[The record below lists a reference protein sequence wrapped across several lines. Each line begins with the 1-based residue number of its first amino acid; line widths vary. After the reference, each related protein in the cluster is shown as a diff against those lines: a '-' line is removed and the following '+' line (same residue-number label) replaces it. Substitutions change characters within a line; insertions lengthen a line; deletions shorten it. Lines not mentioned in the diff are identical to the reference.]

1 MRRKIALL
9 VTTMLILSVSLQSL
23 TAEYAFAA
31 NSNAEQVINALGIM
45 NTDKGS
51 NKKGTTIVVR
61 SRFAQMLVNMSSQK
75 DKVPKTSNI
84 SLFSDVSK
92 KYWAAKYIQMAV
104 TQGWMSG
111 YLNGSF
117 MPENGIKLQE
127 AVSAVLK
134 LLGYS
139 SSDFSGN
146 QVAGQMALY
155 TSKKL
160 NTNVSK
166 TKASSYLTVNDCI
179 NLFYNTLNATNKDG
193 KVYATSLGYTVNT
206 ENKIDYLSFVKAQTE
221 GPVIVTGE
229 WQSKIPFSAAAA
241 TYYLDGEKSDYTS
254 INEYDV
260 LYYSKNLK
268 TIWAYDNRV
277 TGTVEA
283 INPNTISPTS
293 VKVAGKEYTLEGTD
307 VTIAFSSLGNIKE
320 SDIVTLLL
328 GKDGTAVGAVKMDNY
343 NTVISGVVLRT
354 GTHLIQNSEGN
365 YENSDYVTFVDAGGN
380 TYDQDYDEGA
390 VSFNQ
395 YDLIQVL
402 YQDGKA
408 SVSKLTKG
416 AKDFGGYTFSSDG
429 SKLGNVTLASN
440 AKILDLHDT
449 NYKSINPVRLANVT
463 ISSDQIYYYDLN
475 KNGELSKLILD
486 NVTGDADQYGVITK
500 VSYNSGVNLEYYINS
515 TKSSVNVSSSL
526 KFNANIGPKG
536 FTYNGGTIS
545 GAYAL
550 NEISVYSIGKI
561 TVQDKDTVYPLA
573 DEYEVYYLNDNTYV
587 ATTLDKISNLKK
599 YRVKA
604 YYDKLPSFG
613 GRIRVIVAQS
623 ID

>member
-1 MRRKIALL
+1 M
-9 VTTMLILSVSLQSL
+9 
-23 TAEYAFAA
+23 
-31 NSNAEQVINALGIM
+31 
-45 NTDKGS
+45 
-51 NKKGTTIVVR
+51 
-61 SRFAQMLVNMSSQK
+61 
-75 DKVPKTSNI
+75 
-84 SLFSDVSK
+84 
-92 KYWAAKYIQMAV
+92 
-104 TQGWMSG
+104 
-111 YLNGSF
+111 
-117 MPENGIKLQE
+117 
-127 AVSAVLK
+127 
-134 LLGYS
+134 
-139 SSDFSGN
+139 
-146 QVAGQMALY
+146 
-155 TSKKL
+155 
-160 NTNVSK
+160 
-166 TKASSYLTVNDCI
+166 TVNDCI

-193 KVYATSLGYTVNT
+193 KVYAASLGYTVNT
-206 ENKIDYLSFVKAQTE
+206 ENKIDYLSFVKSQTE
-221 GPVIVTGE
+221 GPVIATGE
-229 WQSKIPFSAAAA
+229 WQSKIPFTAATA

-268 TIWAYDNRV
+268 TIWAYDNRI
-277 TGTVEA
+277 TGTVET
-283 INPNTISPTS
+283 ISPNTISPTS
-293 VKVAGKEYTLEGTD
+293 VKVAGTEYTLEGTD

-343 NTVISGVVLRT
+343 NTVISGVVLST

-365 YENSDYVTFVDAGGN
+365 YENSNYVTFVDAAGN

-390 VSFNQ
+390 VAFSQ

-416 AKDFGGYTFSSDG
+416 TKDFGGYTFSSDG

-440 AKILDLHDT
+440 AKILDHDT

-463 ISSDQIYYYDLN
+463 ISNDQIYYYDLN
-475 KNGELSKLILD
+475 KNGELSNLILD
-486 NVTGDADQYGVITK
+486 NVTGDADQYGVLTK
-500 VSYNSGVNLEYYINS
+500 ISYNTNSGISYEYDLDGK
-515 TKSSVNVSSSL
+515 KSSLILSSL
-526 KFNANIGPKG
+526 VKYNANIGPEG

-613 GRIRVIVAQS
+613 GRIRIIVAQS